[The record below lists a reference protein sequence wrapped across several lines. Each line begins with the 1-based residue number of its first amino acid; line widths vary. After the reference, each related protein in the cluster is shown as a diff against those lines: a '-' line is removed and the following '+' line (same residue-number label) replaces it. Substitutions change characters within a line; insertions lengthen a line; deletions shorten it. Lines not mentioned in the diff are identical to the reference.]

1 MSLIQRLDMISSL
14 VVILIVTFLVG
25 LGSFLIKPRDIRWS
39 IHLRRP
45 KWLVF
50 EPAIPLIWTIVFV
63 CGAVSATIIWEK
75 DPGSLKTWLLMGWYV
90 ILEIVTVAYI
100 PATLRLKSL
109 KVGTLLGG
117 IGVALGV
124 ILTLFVWPISG
135 TAALLL
141 LPYAIWSPV
150 GTVTTKEMIDL
161 NPDAA

>member
-1 MSLIQRLDMISSL
+1 
-14 VVILIVTFLVG
+14 
-25 LGSFLIKPRDIRWS
+25 
-39 IHLRRP
+39 
-45 KWLVF
+45 
-50 EPAIPLIWTIVFV
+50 
-63 CGAVSATIIWEK
+63 
-75 DPGSLKTWLLMGWYV
+75 MGWYL

-124 ILTLFVWPISG
+124 LLTLFVWPISG